1 MQEITD
7 RAGVLY
13 ELFNVGNGNVRFQAK
28 NFPEMSHIYKASFI
42 DSAIQAGLLTE
53 LPEKFVPQKLKMQ
66 GV

>member
-1 MQEITD
+1 MRILLDKTGI
-7 RAGVLY
+7 AF

-28 NFPEMSHIYKASFI
+28 NFPEISHIYKASFI